1 MSQLI
6 TDAPDTSNVV
16 DARSSDPFLDAKMGI
31 FSVDVGEVIEVLAN
45 DSRLDEVLPVWA
57 GKVGHEYLGH
67 MDVNGC
73 EHIFMR
79 RGK

>member
-1 MSQLI
+1 MSQLLGK
-6 TDAPDTSNVV
+6 APNTAGVV
-16 DARSSDPFLDAKMGI
+16 DARTSDPFLDAKKGI

-45 DSRLDEVLPVWA
+45 DSELDVVLPVWA

-67 MDVNGC
+67 TETDGC

-79 RGK
+79 RRK

>member
-1 MSQLI
+1 MSELI
-6 TDAPDTSNVV
+6 KVTPDISKVV

-31 FSVDVGEVIEVLAN
+31 FSVDVGEVIEVLTG
-45 DSRLDEVLPVWA
+45 DSRLDEVLPTWA

-67 MDVNGC
+67 MEVNGC

>member
-1 MSQLI
+1 MSQLVS
-6 TDAPDTSNVV
+6 DAPDTSNVV

-31 FSVDVGEVIEVLAN
+31 FSVDVGEVIEVLTG
-45 DSRLDEVLPVWA
+45 DSSLDEVLPVWA

-67 MDVNGC
+67 MELNGC

-79 RGK
+79 RGI